1 MGGGPR
7 PQSPVERPVN
17 GDRVMSDFTDAEL
30 AAFLDEA
37 LPAGR
42 CAEMEHELRSSA
54 ELRNRLVEVRGRE
67 TAGLH
72 TIGAIW
78 RRARLSCPTRAELG
92 QYILGTLDAGASD
105 YVRFHL
111 DRIGC
116 RYCQANLADL
126 EADTRAD
133 DVPTQRRQ
141 RYFQTS
147 AGYLNK
153 DDS

>member
-1 MGGGPR
+1 
-7 PQSPVERPVN
+7 
-17 GDRVMSDFTDAEL
+17 MSEFTEAEL

-42 CAEMEHELRSSA
+42 CAELEHQLRTDSELRT
-54 ELRNRLVEVRGRE
+54 RLVEVRGRE

-78 RRARLSCPTRAELG
+78 RRARLSCPTRSDLG
-92 QYILGTLDAGASD
+92 QYVLGTLDKD
-105 YVRFHL
+105 HREYIEFHL
-111 DRIGC
+111 EEIGC

-126 EADTRAD
+126 QASSAQNDQPA
-133 DVPTQRRQ
+133 QRRQ

-147 AGYLNK
+147 AGYLRGK
-153 DDS
+153 DESS

>member
-1 MGGGPR
+1 MN
-7 PQSPVERPVN
+7 E
-17 GDRVMSDFTDAEL
+17 FTDAEL

-42 CAEMEHELRSSA
+42 CSELEHALRIDA
-54 ELRNRLVEVRGRE
+54 NLRNRLIEVRGRE

-78 RRARLSCPTRAELG
+78 RRARLSCPTRQQLG
-92 QYILGTLDAGASD
+92 QYALGTLEDDPTD
-105 YVRFHL
+105 YIRFHL
-111 DRIGC
+111 ERIGC

-126 EADTRAD
+126 EAAAAENDQ
-133 DVPTQRRQ
+133 PQQRRR

-147 AGYLNK
+147 AGYLK
-153 DDS
+153 QSRSAD

>member
-1 MGGGPR
+1 
-7 PQSPVERPVN
+7 
-17 GDRVMSDFTDAEL
+17 MSQFTDAEL

-42 CAEMEHELRSSA
+42 CSELEHELRTST
-54 ELRNRLVEVRGRE
+54 ELRNRLIEVRGRE

-78 RRARLSCPTRAELG
+78 RRARLSCPSRAELG
-92 QYILGTLDAGASD
+92 QYVLGTLQAEASD
-105 YVRFHL
+105 YISFHL
-111 DRIGC
+111 DQIGC

-126 EADTRAD
+126 RAAAESDEQPTR
-133 DVPTQRRQ
+133 RRT

-147 AGYLNK
+147 AGYLKK
-153 DDS
+153 DES